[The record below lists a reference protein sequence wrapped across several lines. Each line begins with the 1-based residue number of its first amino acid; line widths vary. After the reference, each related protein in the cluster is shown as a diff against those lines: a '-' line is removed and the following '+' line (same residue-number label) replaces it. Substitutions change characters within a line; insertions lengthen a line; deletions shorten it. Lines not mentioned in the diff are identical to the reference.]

1 MSSSGQRR
9 RRSACARRWFQ
20 FGHGS
25 WRAKDLYDL
34 WLIDRHVTLSQEALV
49 TAVGAAFTHLCMEL
63 SLTRRPLPLQRGVG
77 REPRQSAPLGEL
89 RAQVGRRCVECGP
102 AGPFRGHRAR
112 PRPPLADL
120 CCARSRG
127 PALDAIGPFLVSRLS
142 EREPRTPAGLGA

>member
-63 SLTRRPLPLQRGVG
+63 SVADRFLCSEAWGASRG
-77 REPRQSAPLGEL
+77 S
-89 RAQVGRRCVECGP
+89 
-102 AGPFRGHRAR
+102 R
-112 PRPPLADL
+112 PRWESFGRKSGVAASSAGLP
-120 CCARSRG
+120 G
-127 PALDAIGPFLVSRLS
+127 LS
-142 EREPRTPAGLGA
+142 EAIAHVRGRLLPIFAALGHAAPRSTP